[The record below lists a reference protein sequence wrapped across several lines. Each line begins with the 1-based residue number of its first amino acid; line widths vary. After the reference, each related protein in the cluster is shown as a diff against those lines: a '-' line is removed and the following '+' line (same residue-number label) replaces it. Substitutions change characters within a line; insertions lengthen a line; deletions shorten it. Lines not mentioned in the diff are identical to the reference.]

1 MKKRP
6 AFKPGYSLTRR
17 AFWISFYLSWLVISF
32 LIVGALFGVEQ
43 AANIAGVAIPS
54 MVGLIAA
61 LLGIHRFTGSLDMRA
76 SLFEKTDITGGET

>member
-17 AFWISFYLSWLVISF
+17 AFWVSFCLAWLVISLLVLGAF
-32 LIVGALFGVEQ
+32 VGSDQ
-43 AANIAGVAIPS
+43 AASIAGVAIPS

-61 LLGIHRFTGSLDMRA
+61 LLGIHRFAGSLDMR
-76 SLFEKTDITGGET
+76 SSVFEEAEKSGDES